1 MSKGMEKL
9 LKRMIVPKV
18 DLRCD
23 ATDALTDA
31 YWGGD
36 IEVISHSTFL
46 PLLNLRYVPASK
58 RFHFVLSI
66 TRTLLQRPVYFVPV
80 CHIRQGD
87 KIGGRE
93 LALVAAICIKELGQ
107 REFHPNT

>member
-1 MSKGMEKL
+1 MSKGIEKL

-36 IEVISHSTFL
+36 IEAISHSTFL
-46 PLLNLRYVPASK
+46 PLLNLRYVPVSK
-58 RFHFVLSI
+58 RFHFCSIHHQNAPSAPRILRPRLSHP
-66 TRTLLQRPVYFVPV
+66 TR
-80 CHIRQGD
+80 
-87 KIGGRE
+87 
-93 LALVAAICIKELGQ
+93 
-107 REFHPNT
+107 